1 MCQWGNTKN
10 WKRPRAP
17 QWNVARPGG
26 DGRFAYGSEQYGQTV
41 ICKTAKQARFV
52 REYAVDCN
60 GAAAAVR
67 AGYSPRS
74 AKVTA
79 SRLLT
84 KANVQR
90 ALRQIQQVD
99 AERLAL
105 SREAVID
112 QLQDAIELAR
122 VKQDPMAMI
131 VGLRELG
138 RMMGYYGP
146 SGI

>member
-1 MCQWGNTKN
+1 MAEN
-10 WKRPRAP
+10 
-17 QWNVARPGG
+17 
-26 DGRFAYGSEQYGQTV
+26 
-41 ICKTAKQARFV
+41 IKQSRFV

-90 ALRQIQQVD
+90 ALRQIQQAD
-99 AERLAL
+99 AVRLSL
-105 SREAVID
+105 SREAVIA
-112 QLQDAIELAR
+112 QLQDAVVCAR

-131 VGLRELG
+131 LGLRELG
-138 RMMGYYGP
+138 RMMGYYEAKD
-146 SGI
+146 

>member
-1 MCQWGNTKN
+1 MPSRNRN
-10 WKRPRAP
+10 R
-17 QWNVARPGG
+17 
-26 DGRFAYGSEQYGQTV
+26 EQR
-41 ICKTAKQARFV
+41 AKQTRFV

-60 GAAAAVR
+60 GAVAAVR

-90 ALRQIQQVD
+90 ALRQIQQAD

-112 QLQDAIELAR
+112 QLQDAIDFAR
-122 VKQDPMAMI
+122 VKKDPMAMI
-131 VGLRELG
+131 LGLRELG
-138 RMMGYYGP
+138 RMMGYYEAKD
-146 SGI
+146 

>member
-1 MCQWGNTKN
+1 MQSRNRN
-10 WKRPRAP
+10 R
-17 QWNVARPGG
+17 
-26 DGRFAYGSEQYGQTV
+26 EQR
-41 ICKTAKQARFV
+41 AKQTRFV

-90 ALRQIQQVD
+90 ALRQIQQAVED
-99 AERLAL
+99 RFGVRLEPEVQL
-105 SREAVID
+105 VGEWPEA
-112 QLQDAIELAR
+112 
-122 VKQDPMAMI
+122 
-131 VGLRELG
+131 
-138 RMMGYYGP
+138 
-146 SGI
+146 

>member
-1 MCQWGNTKN
+1 MS
-10 WKRPRAP
+10 PREA
-17 QWNVARPGG
+17 VR
-26 DGRFAYGSEQYGQTV
+26 
-41 ICKTAKQARFV
+41 AKQSRFV

-67 AGYSPRS
+67 AGYAPRS

-90 ALRQIQQVD
+90 ALRQIQQTD
-99 AERLAL
+99 AERLSL
-105 SREAVID
+105 SREAVIG
-112 QLQDAIELAR
+112 QLQDAVDFAR

-138 RMMGYYGP
+138 RMMGYYGA
-146 SGI
+146 SGL

>member
-1 MCQWGNTKN
+1 MAT
-10 WKRPRAP
+10 
-17 QWNVARPGG
+17 
-26 DGRFAYGSEQYGQTV
+26 S
-41 ICKTAKQARFV
+41 AKQVRFV

-60 GAAAAVR
+60 GAAAAMR

-90 ALRQIQQVD
+90 ALRQIQQDD
-99 AERLAL
+99 AERLSI
-105 SREAVID
+105 SRKAVIG
-112 QLQDAIELAR
+112 QLQDAIEFAR
-122 VKQDPMAMI
+122 VKQDPRAMI
-131 VGLRELG
+131 LGLRELG

-146 SGI
+146 TI

>member
-1 MCQWGNTKN
+1 M
-10 WKRPRAP
+10 
-17 QWNVARPGG
+17 ARSPNIRSKHL
-26 DGRFAYGSEQYGQTV
+26 RF
-41 ICKTAKQARFV
+41 I

-84 KANVQR
+84 NANVQR
-90 ALRQIQQVD
+90 ALQQIQQAD
-99 AERLAL
+99 MERLTL
-105 SREAVID
+105 SREAVIG
-112 QLQDAIELAR
+112 QLQDAIEFAR
-122 VKQDPMAMI
+122 IKQDPLAMI
-131 VGLRELG
+131 LGLREMG

-146 SGI
+146 AI

>member
-1 MCQWGNTKN
+1 MEALRKIGCSTMVH
-10 WKRPRAP
+10 
-17 QWNVARPGG
+17 NV
-26 DGRFAYGSEQYGQTV
+26 
-41 ICKTAKQARFV
+41 KQSRFV

-90 ALRQIQQVD
+90 ALQQIQQVD

>member
-1 MCQWGNTKN
+1 MEANNMVRQ
-10 WKRPRAP
+10 
-17 QWNVARPGG
+17 
-26 DGRFAYGSEQYGQTV
+26 SS
-41 ICKTAKQARFV
+41 AKQARFV

-84 KANVQR
+84 KANVQ
-90 ALRQIQQVD
+90 QIQQVD

-112 QLQDAIELAR
+112 QLQDAIKLAR

>member
-1 MCQWGNTKN
+1 MAGLLMEANNMVRQ
-10 WKRPRAP
+10 
-17 QWNVARPGG
+17 
-26 DGRFAYGSEQYGQTV
+26 SS
-41 ICKTAKQARFV
+41 AKQARFV

-112 QLQDAIELAR
+112 QLQDAIEFAR

-138 RMMGYYGP
+138 RMMGYYGA
-146 SGI
+146 SGL

>member
-1 MCQWGNTKN
+1 MS
-10 WKRPRAP
+10 PREA
-17 QWNVARPGG
+17 VR
-26 DGRFAYGSEQYGQTV
+26 
-41 ICKTAKQARFV
+41 AKQSRFV

-84 KANVQR
+84 KDNVQR

-105 SREAVID
+105 SREAVIG
-112 QLQDAIELAR
+112 QLQDAIEFAR

-138 RMMGYYGP
+138 RMMGYYG
-146 SGI
+146 SSDI

>member
-1 MCQWGNTKN
+1 MQSRNRN
-10 WKRPRAP
+10 R
-17 QWNVARPGG
+17 
-26 DGRFAYGSEQYGQTV
+26 EQR
-41 ICKTAKQARFV
+41 AKQTRFV

-90 ALRQIQQVD
+90 ALRQIQQAD

-112 QLQDAIELAR
+112 QLQDAIDFAR

-131 VGLRELG
+131 LGLRELG
-138 RMMGYYGP
+138 RMMGYYEAKD
-146 SGI
+146 

>member
-1 MCQWGNTKN
+1 MS
-10 WKRPRAP
+10 PREA
-17 QWNVARPGG
+17 VR
-26 DGRFAYGSEQYGQTV
+26 
-41 ICKTAKQARFV
+41 AKQSRFV

-60 GAAAAVR
+60 GAAAVR
-67 AGYSPRS
+67 AGYFPRS
-74 AKVTA
+74 AKVAA

-84 KANVQR
+84 KDNVQR

-99 AERLAL
+99 AERLTL
-105 SREAVID
+105 SREAVIG
-112 QLQDAIELAR
+112 QLQDAIEFAR

-138 RMMGYYGP
+138 RMMGYYGS